1 MSEAPDILL
10 SYSRDDQVTAWRAA
24 ERSGRR
30 GSIQARE
37 LIELSGSRHSSRAG
51 RGKTG
56 KTGRSVNRRPVCDI
70 RNLMLVVPTA
80 DIGRR
85 PG

>member
-1 MSEAPDILL
+1 MSEAPDIFL

-37 LIELSGSRHSSRAG
+37 LIELPGSRHSSPAG
-51 RGKTG
+51 RGPKPVVDP
-56 KTGRSVNRRPVCDI
+56 KSRAIARRQ
-70 RNLMLVVPTA
+70 A
-80 DIGRR
+80 A
-85 PG
+85 PGQEASFLGSQEFAG